1 MVRIINDKNVGLL
14 SNLVYKILR
23 FQEKR
28 TSIIEYN
35 NPKITP
41 CIYAM
46 WHANQLLVH
55 GFYNRSNTY
64 ILISNSIDGEIV
76 ARTAEKW
83 GFRVIRGS
91 SGKKGAIESTMQMLS
106 KLNNGESV
114 AIMVDGPHGPLH
126 KVKNGAIKLAQ
137 KTGVPIIPVHWYSS
151 QKSFKSLP
159 SWDEMKIPIGKCQI
173 INTYGT
179 PIYVKSDATDE
190 DFTLIKQEVT
200 RQLLELEEKTP
211 QIYKEAQEKNLWK
224 K

>member
-1 MVRIINDKNVGLL
+1 MVRIINDRNVGFL
-14 SNLVYKILR
+14 SSLVYKILR

-28 TSIIEYN
+28 TYIIEHN
-35 NPKITP
+35 NPKISP
-41 CIYAM
+41 CIYVM

-55 GFYNRSNTY
+55 GFYNRPNTY

-83 GFRVIRGS
+83 GFKVIRGS
-91 SGKKGAIESTMQMLS
+91 SGKKGAIESTMQMIS

-126 KVKNGAIKLAQ
+126 KVKNGALKLAQ
-137 KTGVPIIPVHWYSS
+137 KTGVPIIPANWYSP

-159 SWDEMKIPIGKCQI
+159 SWDKMKLPIGKCEI

-179 PIYVKSDATDE
+179 PIYVRQDATDE
-190 DFTLIKQEVT
+190 DINRIKEEI
-200 RQLLELEEKTP
+200 RNQLLELEKEAP
-211 QIYKEAQEKNLWK
+211 RIYMEAQENNLWK